1 MELNLNNSGQII
13 AIITFTAWLVK
24 YLIVNPLQTAITAL
38 KEAVTEMKN
47 MVFRMDKDQKSIDKR
62 LVRVEE
68 SNKVAHHRIDG
79 LEAIKN

>member
-1 MELNLNNSGQII
+1 VQLVT
-13 AIITFTAWLVK
+13 IITFTAGLVK

-47 MVFRMDKDQKSIDKR
+47 MVFRMDKDQKNIDKR